1 MESSNKKMSIEQLKI
16 AHESTEN
23 PQMKRG
29 LEKRISDLENN
40 KTVKK

>member
-1 MESSNKKMSIEQLKI
+1 MESSNDKKSLEQLKK
-16 AHESTEN
+16 ALADTDN

-40 KTVKK
+40 KKIKK